1 MRVCFVRFVVWFE
14 VFRDGDH
21 RVVPWGVERGC
32 VRTAHYFTNGFEIND
47 HTEGLIFYLYTN
59 KAFKSTRKNT
69 TRTVFKRFISEI
81 NEHNQHG
88 T

>member
-1 MRVCFVRFVVWFE
+1 MCALLCGLKSLE
-14 VFRDGDH
+14 TEIIESSPG
-21 RVVPWGVERGC
+21 GVERGC
-32 VRTAHYFTNGFEIND
+32 VRKAHYFTNGFEIND
-47 HTEGLIFYLYTN
+47 HAEGLIFYLYTN